1 MTTQADTSATALA
14 QAYEDFE
21 RARSKLV
28 ELRRQMPHATV
39 ANYTLQDAGGA
50 VALADL
56 FGAHTD
62 LIVIHN
68 MGARCAYC
76 TMWADG
82 FNGVLPHLENR
93 AAFVVLSPDAPVAQQ
108 QFAAQRGWRFRM
120 ASSQGTSFR
129 ADLGFQHGDELTP
142 GVSIFHRAADGTIT
156 HVSRDIFG
164 PGDLYCSAW
173 HLFDLL
179 PGGSGD
185 WEPKF
190 TY

>member
-21 RARSKLV
+21 RARAKLV

-93 AAFVVLSPDAPVAQQ
+93 AAFAVISPDAPAAQQ

-142 GVSIFHRAADGTIT
+142 GVSIFHREADGTIT